1 MNYAAL
7 LDEIRERVP
16 AQVRATRDSVAIA
29 AAVSDGRTRPTHRE
43 IGNGLVI
50 ETVGLDVGNTIL
62 DAVADSQDMRH
73 VRPLLEQGRLSSSS
87 HLVAH
92 WLRGLA
98 EAGAIPVESAEAL
111 IGLGREPAPVTE
123 EDVRRACWSD
133 AGEWL
138 P

>member
-1 MNYAAL
+1 MSRAAL
-7 LDEIRERVP
+7 LAEIRSRVLP
-16 AQVRATRDSVAIA
+16 ALLATRDHHAIA
-29 AAVSDGRTRPTHRE
+29 AAVSNGRTRPTNRE

-50 ETVGLDVGNTIL
+50 ETVGLDVGNKIL
-62 DAVADSQDMRH
+62 DAVAAAPEMRH

-87 HLVAH
+87 PLMAQ
-92 WLRGLA
+92 WLSGLA
-98 EAGAIPVESAEAL
+98 AGGTIPAEAAEAL
-111 IGLGREPAPVTE
+111 IALGCEPAPVTE